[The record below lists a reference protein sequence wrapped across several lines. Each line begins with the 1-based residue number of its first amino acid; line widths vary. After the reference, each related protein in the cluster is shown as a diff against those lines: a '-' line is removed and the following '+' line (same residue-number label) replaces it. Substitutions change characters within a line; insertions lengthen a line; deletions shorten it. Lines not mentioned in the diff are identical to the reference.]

1 MNPSERLLALYS
13 MLLFSGREVSR
24 QDLARELDCSP
35 QTIDRD
41 LAKLESS
48 NFGKLLC
55 EKRGREARFRLARPA
70 RLPRIS
76 LDAEGL
82 WQLALCRA
90 FLLHLLPERM
100 RQQTRNVLRQ
110 ASAYAAEDQGRENQ
124 RREND
129 QEAAAME
136 DASGAGSSAAR
147 GAIDYT
153 PFEDS
158 LETLTDAI
166 RRHRVCRVRYRAAAG
181 SEAKEYFFAP
191 KKLIAFHEAIY
202 VRGWVVSDSGRA
214 VQKYGGF
221 TDLAVQRL
229 LKARLTQ
236 RHAEHL
242 PEVRDGGEDFG
253 IMDGEP
259 FRVSVRFLPSAAAYA
274 SERIWSEDQSFVRH
288 RDGSAT
294 LTMTARN
301 DREVLSWVLSFA
313 GTAELLSPRRLRDEV
328 SACVRKLAA
337 LYEVDAQPRPVR
349 AKEREGD
356 GEEDSAE
363 DSAGPQPS

>member
-13 MLLFSGREVSR
+13 MLLLSGREVSR

-124 RREND
+124 RRES
-129 QEAAAME
+129 ERETAAPE

-202 VRGWVVSDSGRA
+202 VRGWVVSESGRA

-274 SERIWSEDQSFVRH
+274 SERIWSEDQNFVRH

-337 LYEVDAQPRPVR
+337 LHEGGAQSPTVH

-356 GEEDSAE
+356 GEENREEASAR
-363 DSAGPQPS
+363 PQPS